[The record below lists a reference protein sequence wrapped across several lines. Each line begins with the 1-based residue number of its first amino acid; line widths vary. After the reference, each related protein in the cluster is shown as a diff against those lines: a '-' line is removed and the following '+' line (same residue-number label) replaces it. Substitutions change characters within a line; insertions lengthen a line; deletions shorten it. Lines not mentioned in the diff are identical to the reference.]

1 MSVDGVLI
9 LPTVTNS
16 IFRLVHDAE
25 NFNFLYFMQR
35 EDDIDAG
42 YSWGG
47 HLCKQSLRGE
57 QVCGS
62 VWHQTSSWYDFVL
75 LSQCIFT
82 SLEEGY
88 NTDPQVLCFY
98 SFLSYVLNKWATFVI
113 IPIPEFPFILATDK
127 GFIWWIAEYTWG
139 GQPWFLWYVGSS
151 RKEEEG

>member
-47 HLCKQSLRGE
+47 S
-57 QVCGS
+57 
-62 VWHQTSSWYDFVL
+62 FV
-75 LSQCIFT
+75 QAVF
-82 SLEEGY
+82 EG
-88 NTDPQVLCFY
+88 
-98 SFLSYVLNKWATFVI
+98 WA
-113 IPIPEFPFILATDK
+113 
-127 GFIWWIAEYTWG
+127 G
-139 GQPWFLWYVGSS
+139 LW
-151 RKEEEG
+151 